1 MEESRNCLEEVVELV
16 LAYQNEK
23 NSKTPDE
30 KKLNAI
36 SDKIISNLEEIS
48 LDENDSSYFQFILE
62 SLIELS
68 REENPVLSF
77 DKLIQTIYSNEYL
90 YDSFDKIP
98 KNLFPKGKYED
109 ETYRIIYFFEQRK
122 AQN

>member
-1 MEESRNCLEEVVELV
+1 MEESRNCLEEVVELI